1 MFKRICTAAAL
12 AAVVATTASAA
23 DSLPPARSYKPYVA
37 VSTVY
42 NWAGFYAG
50 VNGGGAW
57 ATGMSGGFLAGGQ
70 LGWNHMFDNRVVL
83 GLRTEL
89 GYNSV
94 KGSGT
99 SCLSGVCATET
110 AKAPLFGSTVALL
123 GYSPASAP
131 QWLLY
136 GVGGLAYTNVKYDM
150 TLSGALTGTASGN
163 SWKAGPL
170 VGGGV
175 GYAFGRNWS
184 ISVEYNHAWFRGDTQ
199 NFTIPPVIVTTTN
212 PSTGVNIVKLALN
225 YRF

>member
-1 MFKRICTAAAL
+1 MIKCVSLGAL
-12 AAVVATTASAA
+12 ALVVASSAA
-23 DSLPPARSYKPYVA
+23 FASDIPVRRQYSPVYQQVSADYWSGLYV
-37 VSTVY
+37 
-42 NWAGFYAG
+42 G
-50 VNGGGAW
+50 VNIGGAW

>member
-1 MFKRICTAAAL
+1 MLKRICMAAAL
-12 AAVVATTASAA
+12 AAVVVMPAFASDLPQKRAYSPIYQQVSA
-23 DSLPPARSYKPYVA
+23 DYWSGL
-37 VSTVY
+37 
-42 NWAGFYAG
+42 YAG
-50 VNGGGAW
+50 VNIGGAW

-70 LGWNHMFDNRVVL
+70 LGWNKQFDNLIVL

-89 GYNSV
+89 GYSGV

-110 AKAPLFGSTVALL
+110 AKARLFGSTVALL

-136 GVGGLAYTNVKYDM
+136 GVGGIAYTNVKYDM